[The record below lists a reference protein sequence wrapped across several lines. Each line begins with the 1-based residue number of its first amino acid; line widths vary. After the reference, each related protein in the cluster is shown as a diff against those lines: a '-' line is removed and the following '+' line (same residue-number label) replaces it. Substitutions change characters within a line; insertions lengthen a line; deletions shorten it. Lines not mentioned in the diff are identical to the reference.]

1 MGGQAAYQHYQN
13 LIDQRE
19 GELESQGTDP
29 SKLYFSDN
37 SEHLRGAPGWSQM
50 PDDLEN
56 LYRLRDSAGSTLL
69 QGSIGDIQD
78 RLASVGIKGDEAN
91 RILDMYALDPDRTDA
106 AKQYLAAEHAQ
117 AAAGRP
123 WDEQVRDAYIRLAN
137 QRDIPMDN
145 DDDLYRDKQTTRDAR
160 NAVEQVISY
169 FHPEADSDRE
179 TAPQDSATGPEI
191 QQGNQPVRDQAITLS
206 PDEVENAPL
215 ASQPPP
221 ILGAR
226 PVIKP
231 AQKTFGTIPTRP
243 SAHGRVWARTTTCQI
258 RSASTG
264 CKTLAGSCS
273 SREGCA
279 SEFA

>member
-1 MGGQAAYQHYQN
+1 MSPEAEAISARAAQSSQPVSAEPQVVGQAAYQHYQN

-123 WDEQVRDAYIRLAN
+123 WDEQVTRVIRFGVFEVDLHTTELRN
-137 QRDIPMDN
+137 QRVLIGLP
-145 DDDLYRDKQTTRDAR
+145 
-160 NAVEQVISY
+160 
-169 FHPEADSDRE
+169 
-179 TAPQDSATGPEI
+179 
-191 QQGNQPVRDQAITLS
+191 
-206 PDEVENAPL
+206 
-215 ASQPPP
+215 
-221 ILGAR
+221 
-226 PVIKP
+226 
-231 AQKTFGTIPTRP
+231 
-243 SAHGRVWARTTTCQI
+243 
-258 RSASTG
+258 
-264 CKTLAGSCS
+264 
-273 SREGCA
+273 
-279 SEFA
+279 

>member
-1 MGGQAAYQHYQN
+1 MTWK
-13 LIDQRE
+13 I
-19 GELESQGTDP
+19 
-29 SKLYFSDN
+29 
-37 SEHLRGAPGWSQM
+37 
-50 PDDLEN
+50 

-137 QRDIPMDN
+137 QRDIPMDD

-179 TAPQDSATGPEI
+179 TAPGAAKIRGPLLSQQKAIRQSDAVQCRTEVALACPELRERGAMDRTSAQAMANGATISMARAHSGQYPTRRRAQKAVQSVRRNNCRPEAASLCL
-191 QQGNQPVRDQAITLS
+191 QRRWRTHRW
-206 PDEVENAPL
+206 L
-215 ASQPPP
+215 AS
-221 ILGAR
+221 R
-226 PVIKP
+226 S
-231 AQKTFGTIPTRP
+231 P
-243 SAHGRVWARTTTCQI
+243 SWEHGR
-258 RSASTG
+258 
-264 CKTLAGSCS
+264 
-273 SREGCA
+273 
-279 SEFA
+279 